1 MPLRLWVICFVPV
14 IAVVWG
20 CVMLYKSRHAKRPQL
35 ASAIALTLCTASA
48 MLAACGTVY
57 LTYFACIPSST
68 PWTAL
73 PEYTLDFY
81 VMLLAFSSGVAGLIA
96 LTRGHSRGLNGT
108 VLLTSGWLLL
118 FSFVHASTI

>member
-1 MPLRLWVICFVPV
+1 MPLRLWVICFAPV
-14 IAVVWG
+14 IAAVWG
-20 CVMLYKSRHAKRPQL
+20 CVTVFKNRHTKRPQF

-57 LTYFACIPSST
+57 LTYFACVPSST

-81 VMLLAFSSGVAGLIA
+81 VMLLAFSSLVAGLIA
-96 LTRGHSRGLNGT
+96 LTRGHSRRLNGT
-108 VLLTSGWLLL
+108 VLLTSGWLLF
-118 FSFVHASTI
+118 FSLMHASTI